1 MEYSMDS
8 VVKFCK
14 TKERFGGFS
23 NMAPNYPL
31 VVAGRNIKYAE
42 NLYQACKFPEYP
54 EIQEQIITERNP
66 INAKRISRSYNDLVR
81 SDWEEIRLEIM
92 KWVLEVKL
100 IQNWDSFSRLL
111 ISTGNTP
118 IVELSIRDD
127 FWGAKPQGTL
137 LVGENHLGRLL
148 EDLRERV
155 NREELRPEN
164 GVQPPKGVDNFL
176 LINEKIGVIYPP
188 NSNVTYVRKK
198 RKLYLDR

>member
-1 MEYSMDS
+1 MEYSIDS
-8 VVKFCK
+8 VVKFCR
-14 TKERFGGFS
+14 TKEPFGGFS

-31 VVAGRNIKYAE
+31 VVAGRTIKYAE
-42 NLYQACKFPEYP
+42 NLYQACKFPEQP
-54 EIQEQIITERNP
+54 KIQAQIITERSP
-66 INAKRISRSYNDLVR
+66 IDGKRTSRYHNHLVR
-81 SDWEEIRLEIM
+81 SDWEEIRLKIM
-92 KWVLEVKL
+92 QWVLEVKL
-100 IQNWDSFSRLL
+100 IQNWDSFSSLL
-111 ISTGNTP
+111 LSTGNTP

-155 NREELRPEN
+155 KCGELRPEN
-164 GVQPPKGVDNFL
+164 GVQPPEGVDNFL

-198 RKLYLDR
+198 RKIYLDR